1 MILENINKELRT
13 KLQLQQW
20 NNTIAVINWFKK
32 IENKNGYKFMI
43 FDIKDFYSSISKR
56 LLDDSFNFARQHVQI
71 KREDSSIIQ
80 RRRKS
85 LLYNKEIP
93 WQKKNTNLFNGTMG
107 TYNGAKVCEI
117 VGLFLL
123 NNLANKFGKNTVGL
137 YRDDGLTLFK
147 NFNGHRTHKIRKEFH
162 QLFKENGLSLETEC
176 NLKTAN
182 YLDIALDLNAG
193 TYKPYRQPK
202 GGFPLGETTGEF
214 TAKSRRNYFATKLYL
229 IFTRKR

>member
-43 FDIKDFYSSISKR
+43 FDIKDFYSSISKK

-147 NFNGHRTHKIRKEFH
+147 SINGHRADKYVKNST
-162 QLFKENGLSLETEC
+162 
-176 NLKTAN
+176 N
-182 YLDIALDLNAG
+182 YLRKTD
-193 TYKPYRQPK
+193 
-202 GGFPLGETTGEF
+202 
-214 TAKSRRNYFATKLYL
+214 YL
-229 IFTRKR
+229 